1 MNPWK
6 EETKDEREA
15 KARETVKSFRD
26 FMARTRCPH
35 PEEMLLPYKR
45 IIPQFAL
52 DTHGHFHE
60 LEGKEIYLD
69 AIKRAVDRELDWL
82 HAEKLATY
90 NKIVLKHGEWL
101 ESLEKGAGYIEKR
114 LDIGHYFDE
123 TGTEDDLSKA
133 LRTASDCLDGVGG
146 VTYEGVGALL
156 YSKPV
161 YYVYFTVDG
170 IDAEFSIVV
179 PNIHV
184 NDFRYPLE
192 PNLRIT
198 CHPFGGDTE
207 EIASGECPSE
217 LARSFIS
224 ALEDKKL
231 LGMIVWFASR
241 DKSNREKYFLD
252 NWRIKRQAII
262 APIAKNLN

>member
-6 EETKDEREA
+6 EETKEEREA
-15 KARETVKSFRD
+15 KAREEVRTFRN
-26 FMARTRCPH
+26 FMARTGCPH
-35 PEEMLLPYKR
+35 PEEMLLPYKE
-45 IIPQFAL
+45 IIPKFAQ
-52 DTHGHFHE
+52 DTHGHFQE
-60 LEGKEIYLD
+60 LEAQKIYLD

-198 CHPFGGDTE
+198 CRPFGCTMIT
-207 EIASGECPSE
+207 EIATGETPDE
-217 LARSFIS
+217 LAKSFAS
-224 ALEDKKL
+224 ALADEELRTSIAELSSADERRKY
-231 LGMIVWFASR
+231 I
-241 DKSNREKYFLD
+241 SNE
-252 NWRIKRQAII
+252 WRNRRQEII